1 MGVSRGVL
9 LLAVAALLLPRAPA
23 TAQVAM
29 GQPSSYEAQFGE
41 PVDVELDELIQN
53 SGQYQRRAVHTK
65 GRLDLASNNT
75 SGVGTGRYA
84 LRGNFGT
91 AVRIVPVS
99 DISAEFERGARYWLG
114 HEVEI
119 TGVLVAESS
128 SAGAAARIQGE
139 TLMIQFWS
147 FIGPETEGDPKKPIS
162 ARDVTLES
170 LVTTPG
176 KRDGETVRVV
186 GKFRGRN
193 LYGDLPGSSQQKG
206 ADWVIKDDMFAVWVT
221 GRKPKGS
228 GWELDTTLKRD
239 TGKWI
244 EVIGRP
250 ETRRG
255 VTYLRAVRVSLTSA
269 PSALADAK
277 PPPPPPERPK
287 RPPVIVF
294 ALPLDGEGGVPPTSR
309 FVVQFNKDMDQ
320 ATFAGKVYLRY
331 AGPRLPGDR
340 AFDGVKLSYDDGR
353 RALTVDPGDVLRPGR
368 WLELVLLP
376 GIADV
381 EGMTLVPR
389 VTSALP
395 AGEVEVLR
403 YEIGT

>member
-1 MGVSRGVL
+1 MAVNGCGLVL
-9 LLAVAALLLPRAPA
+9 ALVTLLPGASVL
-23 TAQVAM
+23 AQ
-29 GQPSSYEAQFGE
+29 GYENLYGE
-41 PVDVELDELIQN
+41 PVDVKLDDLVQDP
-53 SGQYQRRAVHTK
+53 GQYQRRSIRTS
-65 GRLDLASNNT
+65 GRLDLSNT
-75 SGVGTGRYA
+75 TGAGISGARYA
-84 LRGNFGT
+84 LRGNFGA

-99 DISAEFERGARYWLG
+99 NVSGEFESQARYWLG
-114 HEVEI
+114 HEIEI
-119 TGVLVAESS
+119 TGLLIAQ
-128 SAGAAARIQGE
+128 ADQNAAMQGE
-139 TLMIQFWS
+139 SLLIQFWA
-147 FIGPETEGDPKKPIS
+147 FIGPEDEGDPKKPIS

-193 LYGDLPGSSQQKG
+193 LYGDLPGASQQKG

-221 GRKPKGS
+221 GKKPKGS
-228 GWELDTTLKRD
+228 GWELDPTLKRD

-244 EVIGRP
+244 EVVARP

-255 VTYLRAVRVSLTSA
+255 VTYLRAIKVSLTNP
-269 PSALADAK
+269 PSAVADAK

-287 RPPVIVF
+287 LPPVIVF
-294 ALPLDGEGGVPPTSR
+294 ALPLDGEADVPPNSR

-320 ATFAGKVYLRY
+320 STFAGKVHLRY

-368 WLELVLLP
+368 RLELILLP

-381 EGMTLVPR
+381 DGLTLVPR
-389 VTSALP
+389 PASHTP
-395 AGEVEVLR
+395 AGAVEVLR